1 MHPTHITNATTS
13 VSPATVMLVDD
24 HPMLRQGLKQL
35 LQLNPQIEVVKEC
48 NNGQQAVKL
57 ALDDEPDVIL
67 LDINMPDIDGIQT
80 LKLLRDND
88 ITSRIIIFTVSNY
101 EEDLVRAI
109 QAGADGYLLKDME
122 AEDLLHAI
130 EQVCLG
136 ELVVSP
142 KLANLL
148 AKQLRNSPHQ
158 AQREIDTLTTRERDV
173 LKLLAQ
179 SLPNKLIARK
189 LNIAETT
196 VKVHVKHI
204 LKKLQL
210 RSRVEAAVWV
220 HQQGIDQ

>member
-148 AKQLRNSPHQ
+148 AKQLRSSPHQ